1 MLKWFMKD
9 ESSTLSENEAENRFL
24 SNQWVNYVNADI
36 DKIKKHLL
44 TVKYFIETQYN
55 LEYYFTEKEYNYL
68 ISLPDLISNQ
78 RSKTMIRYGTP
89 CKYIKGLLT
98 SFFIDKTKIKTEEDT
113 KELYKVRFLSVFK
126 NRDPKNYGEF
136 VPYMTNEA
144 KLENSITYHMLNEN
158 GVTNLKEL
166 CWLLQSVVPKI
177 EFCPLLIKVIS
188 LCLIFLSKEETFLCL
203 KSIMINDYNMK
214 DVFMLRFK
222 FRFTFEENK
231 KIVKAFVKSF
241 QSSTKNIGREIR
253 EKFNKLS
260 FDFEKLIEDMIFN
273 FFFDYLNFT
282 FLTVFFMCFMR
293 EGTKMFFRFL
303 YAIFKSIKND
313 IIDIDNKE
321 NVIKTIK
328 EKCFQLKDINA
339 FLKLA
344 FSYKINHY
352 NNKFNDIKIFEQ
364 FKNKINLNY
373 YIPTI
378 DGESNIISD
387 EDIFKLWNIF
397 PINYSTRDAK
407 LIYSSDFFDRNLS
420 KIYEICSNSE
430 NSCLNSL
437 VFIETANKEK
447 FGLLM
452 STPFDSKREN
462 FYTPSYISILSIK
475 PTLKIYEK
483 KKNENVL
490 LCDEDK
496 IIIGLDTKGPS
507 IQIEKDLILGFSF
520 PSEVF
525 GNIESLTKDSSFQIE
540 KMEIYSLY

>member
-1 MLKWFMKD
+1 MKD

-24 SNQWVNYVNADI
+24 SNQWVNYSNSGI
-36 DKIKKHLL
+36 EKIKKHLL

-241 QSSTKNIGREIR
+241 Q
-253 EKFNKLS
+253 
-260 FDFEKLIEDMIFN
+260 
-273 FFFDYLNFT
+273 
-282 FLTVFFMCFMR
+282 V
-293 EGTKMFFRFL
+293 
-303 YAIFKSIKND
+303 AQ
-313 IIDIDNKE
+313 
-321 NVIKTIK
+321 KT
-328 EKCFQLKDINA
+328 
-339 FLKLA
+339 
-344 FSYKINHY
+344 
-352 NNKFNDIKIFEQ
+352 
-364 FKNKINLNY
+364 
-373 YIPTI
+373 
-378 DGESNIISD
+378 
-387 EDIFKLWNIF
+387 
-397 PINYSTRDAK
+397 
-407 LIYSSDFFDRNLS
+407 
-420 KIYEICSNSE
+420 
-430 NSCLNSL
+430 
-437 VFIETANKEK
+437 
-447 FGLLM
+447 
-452 STPFDSKREN
+452 
-462 FYTPSYISILSIK
+462 
-475 PTLKIYEK
+475 
-483 KKNENVL
+483 
-490 LCDEDK
+490 
-496 IIIGLDTKGPS
+496 
-507 IQIEKDLILGFSF
+507 
-520 PSEVF
+520 
-525 GNIESLTKDSSFQIE
+525 
-540 KMEIYSLY
+540 